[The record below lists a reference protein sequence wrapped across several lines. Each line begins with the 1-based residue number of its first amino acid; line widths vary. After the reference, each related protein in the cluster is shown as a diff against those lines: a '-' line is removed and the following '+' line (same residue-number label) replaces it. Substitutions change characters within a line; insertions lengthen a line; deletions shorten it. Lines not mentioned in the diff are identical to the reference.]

1 MAYRDEQGK
10 LTGFS
15 VEIARAVCA
24 EMAAECSFRTM
35 VLGHVIDALAGGEID
50 IAAVSL
56 LDTPERRE
64 RILFARPYF
73 RSVTLWFARSGVKPG
88 DRGIRVAA
96 VKGSAQ
102 EAYSRRQGW
111 NTVAVPTNGELGAPL
126 IAGVAQ
132 AALVPMNTSFA
143 LLKDPEFVR
152 LGLDS
157 TVMKASELVGA
168 ASFGINPRRRD
179 LKEAVD
185 RALEILERNGT
196 YERINSRF
204 LPFRVR

>member
-1 MAYRDEQGK
+1 MAYRDESGQ

-24 EMAAECSFRTM
+24 EMAAECTFRTM
-35 VLGHVIDALAGGEID
+35 MLGHVIDALAGGEID
-50 IAAVSL
+50 IAAASL
-56 LDTPERRE
+56 LDTPERRQ

-73 RSVTLWFARSGVKPG
+73 RSVTLWFARPGVQPG
-88 DRGIRVAA
+88 APGVRVAA

-102 EAYSRRQGW
+102 EAYARRQGW
-111 NTVAVPTNGELGAPL
+111 TTIAVPTNGELGAPL
-126 IAGVAQ
+126 IGGIAQ
-132 AALVPMNTSFA
+132 AALIPMNTSIA
-143 LLKDPEFVR
+143 LLKNPEFVR

-157 TVMKASELVGA
+157 TVMKAAELIGA
-168 ASFGINPRRRD
+168 ASFGISPRRPE

-185 RALEILERNGT
+185 SALERIERNGI